1 MKILHVNTSAT
12 AGGAAIAA
20 RRIIQAEQ
28 RYGLD
33 ASLLT
38 RDDLPR
44 PAADRLHFL
53 GERLQVWTNLG
64 FRRRNLW
71 AIDPASQGTDITLL
85 PAFQEADIVHLHWV
99 NQGFLSLADI
109 QRIRESGKPVVW
121 TMHDMWPFTGICH
134 HADDCTA
141 WHDGCSCASC
151 TLCSR
156 LARKTFARKEAV
168 YGTVAELQPIHFV
181 GCSEWLTSLA
191 RKSPLLRQ
199 HDVCTIPNPIDTQ
212 YYTPG
217 NKADARAE
225 LGLPADRPLVLF
237 IAYKATDP
245 QKGIQY
251 LLEATAD
258 MDIDLVIVG
267 HGADTLSSDK
277 SVGKRKGRLIPIGPV
292 EDDDRIR
299 TLYRACDVLAMPTL
313 RDNLPNTIVEAMACG
328 LPCVGFTIG
337 GLPEMID
344 HFKNGYLCAYK
355 DTTDLCRGLRYVLES
370 PHIDHICHTAR
381 LKAVQTYSESAVASK
396 YASLYTKALAG
407 QLL

>member
-1 MKILHVNTSAT
+1 MKILHINTSIT

-28 RYGLD
+28 RYGLE

-38 RDDLPR
+38 RDDLPNR
-44 PAADRLHFL
+44 TADRFHFY
-53 GERLQVWTNLG
+53 GERLQVWVNLC

-71 AIDPASQGTDITLL
+71 AVDPASCGTDITTL
-85 PAFQEADIVHLHWV
+85 PAFQEADVIHLHWI
-99 NQGFLSLADI
+99 NQGMLSLTDI
-109 QRIRESGKPVVW
+109 RRIRQSGKPLVW
-121 TMHDMWPFTGICH
+121 TMHDMWPFTSVCH
-134 HADDCTA
+134 HADECMA
-141 WHDGCSCASC
+141 WSDGTRCDGCPLSP
-151 TLCSR
+151 R
-156 LARKTFARKEAV
+156 LARKTYTRKENTYDASS
-168 YGTVAELQPIHFV
+168 EMPPIHFV
-181 GCSEWLTSLA
+181 GCSEWLTGLA
-191 RKSPLLRQ
+191 RKAPLIAK
-199 HDVCTIPNPIDTQ
+199 HDICTIPNPIDTR

-217 NKADARAE
+217 SKADARAE

-251 LLEATAD
+251 LMKATED
-258 MDIDLVIVG
+258 MDLDLVVVG
-267 HGADTLSSDK
+267 HGADTLCSDK
-277 SVGKRKGRLIPIGPV
+277 ATGKRQGNLIAIGPV
-292 EDDDRIR
+292 DDDDRIR

-355 DTTDLCRGLRYVLES
+355 DTTDLRRGLRYVLES
-370 PHIDHICHTAR
+370 PHLDHICHTAR

-407 QLL
+407 QPF